1 VLPPVAVAVERPHM
15 VLDEEY
21 RIVEVGPPA
30 EAGFGPL
37 RGRRLWDTFPGSR
50 PLFEPYYEE
59 ARRRG
64 EPVEFLQFYDG
75 QVGRVRAVPRGRN
88 LDLYWDEVHQ
98 LNTLTLDG
106 LRQSL
111 AEMIAAL
118 ERHESAMRRVR
129 ARASLRVLEGGRSN

>member
-1 VLPPVAVAVERPHM
+1 VAVAVEHPHL

-37 RGRRLWDTFPGSR
+37 RGRRLWETFPGSKQ
-50 PLFEPYYEE
+50 LFEPYYEK
-59 ARRRG
+59 ARQSG
-64 EPVEFLQFYDG
+64 ETVEFLQFYDG
-75 QVGRVRAVPRGRN
+75 QVGHVRAVPRGRH
-88 LDLYWDEVHQ
+88 LHLYWEHVHR
-98 LNTLTLDG
+98 LNTLTMEG

-118 ERHESAMRRVR
+118 EERQGAIDRRR
-129 ARASLRVLEGGRSN
+129 ARASLRLVHGGCPT